1 MYFTVTENGE
11 EKLVSDSFSFKQGAD
26 LDITSLTLSEINLIT
41 DDNDNAKFFVRA
53 TVQNKGNED
62 YLGGDYVRLVD
73 YDVEEMC
80 KAMEDGYKAKNPIY
94 TSFGREKINS
104 IKIGNTA
111 EVCFISD
118 DIPSQV
124 FEKTGTDTAYLE
136 CLISDKNEKNWKTRN
151 SEEDINVISEF
162 YPGLTSK
169 PVPEKVQSLSIDDV
183 VVKVDE
189 SKKLDKTVQ
198 PVASQINSKITYTS
212 SDESIATVD
221 NFGVVTGH
229 KEGKA
234 VITAAANG
242 ITDTANVIVDNSAV
256 TPTKPTDPTVPNP
269 SDSVTSETTPTD
281 SADNG
286 TQINN
291 NADTV
296 QTGGIILTAILFAL
310 IISAAVV
317 IYMKKRRNKI

>member
-1 MYFTVTENGE
+1 MVDTNTGTRGVQIIDTSQLDVATATDRGTGSQNHAY
-11 EKLVSDSFSFKQGAD
+11 KADGAD
-26 LDITSLTLSEINLIT
+26 MKLEY
-41 DDNDNAKFFVRA
+41 DNNWSS
-53 TVQNKGNED
+53 
-62 YLGGDYVRLVD
+62 
-73 YDVEEMC
+73 
-80 KAMEDGYKAKNPIY
+80 KNNCV
-94 TSFGREKINS
+94 SARSREKINFTGVDS
-104 IKIGNTA
+104 ITIAIDNFGGSTA
-111 EVCFISD
+111 SD
-118 DIPSQV
+118 DQ
-124 FEKTGTDTAYLE
+124 L
-136 CLISDKNEKNWKTRN
+136 
-151 SEEDINVISEF
+151 F
-162 YPGLTSK
+162 Y
-169 PVPEKVQSLSIDDV
+169 VA
-183 VVKVDE
+183 VKVDE
-189 SKKLDKTVQ
+189 SQKLDKTVQ

-269 SDSVTSETTPTD
+269 SDSTASETKPIDSSDSAASETTPLD
-281 SADNG
+281 SSGNG

-296 QTGGIILTAILFAL
+296 QTGGIILTAILFTL
-310 IISAAVV
+310 IISAAAV

>member
-1 MYFTVTENGE
+1 MVDTNTGTRGVQIIDTSQLDVATATDRGTGSQNHAY
-11 EKLVSDSFSFKQGAD
+11 KADGAD
-26 LDITSLTLSEINLIT
+26 MKLEY
-41 DDNDNAKFFVRA
+41 DNNWSS
-53 TVQNKGNED
+53 
-62 YLGGDYVRLVD
+62 
-73 YDVEEMC
+73 
-80 KAMEDGYKAKNPIY
+80 KNNCV
-94 TSFGREKINS
+94 SARSREKINFTGVDS
-104 IKIGNTA
+104 ITIAIDNFGGSTA
-111 EVCFISD
+111 SD
-118 DIPSQV
+118 DQ
-124 FEKTGTDTAYLE
+124 L
-136 CLISDKNEKNWKTRN
+136 
-151 SEEDINVISEF
+151 F
-162 YPGLTSK
+162 Y
-169 PVPEKVQSLSIDDV
+169 VA
-183 VVKVDE
+183 VKVDE

-256 TPTKPTDPTVPNP
+256 TPTKPTAPNP
-269 SDSVTSETTPTD
+269 SDSAASETTPLD
-281 SADNG
+281 SSGNG

-310 IISAAVV
+310 IISAAAV

>member
-1 MYFTVTENGE
+1 M
-11 EKLVSDSFSFKQGAD
+11 
-26 LDITSLTLSEINLIT
+26 
-41 DDNDNAKFFVRA
+41 
-53 TVQNKGNED
+53 
-62 YLGGDYVRLVD
+62 
-73 YDVEEMC
+73 
-80 KAMEDGYKAKNPIY
+80 
-94 TSFGREKINS
+94 
-104 IKIGNTA
+104 
-111 EVCFISD
+111 
-118 DIPSQV
+118 
-124 FEKTGTDTAYLE
+124 
-136 CLISDKNEKNWKTRN
+136 ISDKNEKDWKTRN
-151 SEEDINVISEF
+151 SEEDINVLSEF

-183 VVKVDE
+183 AVKVDE

-198 PVASQINSKITYTS
+198 PVSSQINSKIKYTS

-256 TPTKPTDPTVPNP
+256 TPTKPTDPAVPNP
-269 SDSVTSETTPTD
+269 SDSVTSETTPID

-291 NADTV
+291 NADAV

>member
-1 MYFTVTENGE
+1 M
-11 EKLVSDSFSFKQGAD
+11 
-26 LDITSLTLSEINLIT
+26 
-41 DDNDNAKFFVRA
+41 
-53 TVQNKGNED
+53 
-62 YLGGDYVRLVD
+62 
-73 YDVEEMC
+73 
-80 KAMEDGYKAKNPIY
+80 
-94 TSFGREKINS
+94 
-104 IKIGNTA
+104 
-111 EVCFISD
+111 
-118 DIPSQV
+118 

-136 CLISDKNEKNWKTRN
+136 CLISDKNEKDWRTRN

-183 VVKVDE
+183 AVKVDE
-189 SKKLDKTVQ
+189 SQKLDKTVQ

-256 TPTKPTDPTVPNP
+256 TPTKPTAPNP
-269 SDSVTSETTPTD
+269 SDSAASETTPLD
-281 SADNG
+281 SSGNG

-291 NADTV
+291 NADAV

-310 IISAAVV
+310 IISAAAV

>member
-1 MYFTVTENGE
+1 M
-11 EKLVSDSFSFKQGAD
+11 
-26 LDITSLTLSEINLIT
+26 
-41 DDNDNAKFFVRA
+41 
-53 TVQNKGNED
+53 
-62 YLGGDYVRLVD
+62 
-73 YDVEEMC
+73 
-80 KAMEDGYKAKNPIY
+80 
-94 TSFGREKINS
+94 
-104 IKIGNTA
+104 
-111 EVCFISD
+111 
-118 DIPSQV
+118 

-136 CLISDKNEKNWKTRN
+136 CLISDKNEKDWKTRN

-183 VVKVDE
+183 AVKVDE
-189 SKKLDKTVQ
+189 SQKLDKTVQ

-256 TPTKPTDPTVPNP
+256 TPTKPTVPNP
-269 SDSVTSETTPTD
+269 SDSAVSETKPIDSSDSAASETTPLD
-281 SADNG
+281 SSGNG

-291 NADTV
+291 NADAV
-296 QTGGIILTAILFAL
+296 QTGGIILTAILFTL